1 MKAHHHSIADLRL
14 VCDYLRALRNEIAVD
29 IRTIELAGL
38 DPSRYGKLPRPSRWI
53 AKVGRFAFL
62 TRLAQCVIGPTWH
75 FLGPWWFRR
84 QCRAAREGRFISH
97 KVEFD
102 AAGQV
107 LAFSIRAQDIVQPQH
122 VDPAPKQWIEMPWLP
137 LNDLPSG
144 AEVIPAMSL
153 LETAE
158 LSRSL
163 FLAGL
168 AHRALWRRRGMAGWG
183 LQSFTAWRWFFMR
196 LAVDKLP
203 GPLLTVEHFDR
214 WAVLADS
221 SVRQSRYRR
230 PARRLTLVQH
240 GSVNADITPPGLGFR
255 LPTRLNA
262 VSHLR
267 VYSAAD
273 AEIFKAQILSR
284 HCTDRGL
291 SVSLYRP
298 SVTLSAMTTPGGAP
312 SILFV
317 GNPLCE
323 PAHCAL
329 LAALRKEGEWQV
341 LYKPHPTAPASH
353 RVRELSWTIVDG
365 RVTFPRVDLLIS
377 YPSTLVAEYATHG
390 IPAVVHSMDDS
401 VPKILE
407 RVPEILQLLKSRYSG
422 ASVSHS
428 REPAVSLSNDD
439 H

>member
-1 MKAHHHSIADLRL
+1 MRTRRYSIADLRL

-29 IRTIELAGL
+29 IRTIELSGL

-62 TRLAQCVIGPTWH
+62 TRLAQYVIGPTWH
-75 FLGPWWFRR
+75 FLGPWLFRH
-84 QCRAAREGRFISH
+84 QCRAAREGRVAAH

-107 LAFSIRAQDIVQPQH
+107 LAFSIRAQDIVRPQH

-137 LNDLPSG
+137 LSDLPSG
-144 AEVIPAMSL
+144 AEVIPVMSL
-153 LETAE
+153 LDSAE
-158 LSRSL
+158 LDRSL
-163 FLAGL
+163 FLATL
-168 AHRALWRRRGMAGWG
+168 AHRALWRRRGMSGWE
-183 LQSFTAWRWFFMR
+183 LQSFTAWRWFLMR

-230 PARRLTLVQH
+230 PTRRLTLVQH
-240 GSVNADITPPGLGFR
+240 GSVNADSTPPGLGFH

-273 AEIFKAQILSR
+273 AEIFKVQILSR

-291 SVSLYRP
+291 TLSFYSPRVSL
-298 SVTLSAMTTPGGAP
+298 TTMTAPGSAP

-317 GNPLCE
+317 GHPLCE
-323 PAHCAL
+323 SAHCAL

-341 LYKPHPTAPASH
+341 FYKPHPTAPASH
-353 RVRELSWTIVDG
+353 RARELSWTVVDG
-365 RVTFPRVDLLIS
+365 RVVFPRVDLLIS

-390 IPAVVHSMDDS
+390 IPAVVHSMDVR
-401 VPKILE
+401 VPEILE
-407 RVPEILQLLKSRYSG
+407 RVPEIIHLLNSRYSG

-428 REPAVSLSNDD
+428 CEPAVSLSNDD